1 MGVPSFYK
9 WLIERYPLILQEV
22 IEEEPLEVN
31 GGVTI
36 PIDTSKP
43 NPNGYEYDNLYLDMN
58 GIIHPCFHPEDKP
71 SPTTFTEVF
80 QCMFDYIDRLFV
92 MVRPRKLLFMA
103 IDGVA
108 PRAKMNQQRARR
120 FRAAKDAAEAA
131 AEEEQLREEFERE
144 GKKLPPKVDSQVFDS
159 NVITPGTEF
168 MATLSFA
175 LRYYIHVRLNSDP
188 GWKNIKVILS
198 DANVPGEGEHKIMSY
213 IRCNKNHP
221 GYNPNTHHCLYGLD
235 ADLIMLS
242 LATHEIHFS
251 ILREVVFFPG
261 DQDRCFLCGQMGH
274 RAADCVGKA
283 KRKAGEMLDNTET
296 DVVKKKPY
304 EFVNI
309 WILREY
315 LKHDMQK
322 PSKRSK
328 KPLDRLIDDF
338 IFICFFVGNDFLPH
352 MPTLEIRE
360 GAIELLMS
368 VYRSHF
374 GSAKRFLTD
383 ASKLNLSNVE
393 RFIQA
398 VGIYENQIFLKRAQI
413 HQRQAERFCR
423 DKARDSA
430 QASRQFSGKSVQLDC
445 LDEVSDSLHSPPNKY
460 LRLSLDDNIGV
471 ANVETEN
478 RIKTEEL
485 DNREDLK
492 FKLKKLLRDKG
503 DLFSSGNGEQDK
515 VKLGESGWRERYYE
529 EKFTAKSVEEMEQIR
544 KDVVLKYIE
553 GLCWIMH
560 YYYHGVCSWNW
571 FYPYHYAP
579 FASDLKGL
587 DKLDIKFELGSPFK
601 PFNQLMAVLPSAS
614 AHALPECYRTLM
626 TDPDSPI
633 ADFYPADFEVDMNGK
648 RYSWQGIAKLP
659 FVEEKRLLETVALVE
674 KSLTDE
680 EIRRNSVLF
689 DMLFVVASHPL
700 AELISSLNSRTNNLS
715 NEERATIMEKIDPG
729 LSDGMNG
736 YIASFGKDSQ
746 PPCFSSPVE
755 GMDDVLTNQVI
766 SAIYKLPEDIRGNKI
781 THKIPKL
788 VIPKKTINLVDLKSE
803 GLLWHEDGDRR
814 RAPAKIIKTNRY
826 NPEGSISGDRLGKAA
841 HKLVLQ
847 TINAQPDDHTDINT
861 EPALCPNTVF
871 KNQRVSEKIPAFHE
885 NKIQWISPQS
895 QIIPKKMKSP
905 ESQNMSKKKKKSS
918 QRLDNLKKI
927 KNPLR
932 VIPLKMKKTLN
943 HHPRGKKENKISR
956 GKKEN
961 EIPQSKPTKTERRA
975 IHQRMVEEARKRK
988 EQKKLKRAKK
998 VQKYHSQQ
1006 A

>member
-1 MGVPSFYK
+1 
-9 WLIERYPLILQEV
+9 
-22 IEEEPLEVN
+22 
-31 GGVTI
+31 
-36 PIDTSKP
+36 
-43 NPNGYEYDNLYLDMN
+43 
-58 GIIHPCFHPEDKP
+58 
-71 SPTTFTEVF
+71 
-80 QCMFDYIDRLFV
+80 
-92 MVRPRKLLFMA
+92 MA

-131 AEEEQLREEFERE
+131 AEEEQLRQEFERE
-144 GKKLPPKVDSQVFDS
+144 GKKLPPRVDSQVFDS

-168 MATLSFA
+168 MSTLSFA
-175 LRYYIHVRLNSDP
+175 LRYYIHIRLNSDP

-261 DQDRCFLCGQMGH
+261 EQDKCFLCGQMGH
-274 RAADCVGKA
+274 RAADCEGKM
-283 KRKAGEMLDNTET
+283 KRKAGEMLDNTEP
-296 DVVKKKPY
+296 DVAVKKPY

-315 LKHDMQK
+315 LEHDMQK

-328 KPLDRLIDDF
+328 KNLDRLIDDF

-352 MPTLEIRE
+352 MPTLDIRE

-374 GSAKRFLTD
+374 SSAKKYLTD

-398 VGIYENQIFLKRAQI
+398 VGMYENKIFLKRALV
-413 HQRQAERFCR
+413 HQRQSERFCR

-430 QASRQFSGKSVQLDC
+430 QASRQFSGKLVQLDAV
-445 LDEVSDSLHSPPNKY
+445 DEVSDLLHSSPPKKY
-460 LRLSLDDNIGV
+460 LRLSLDDNTGV
-471 ANVETEN
+471 TNVETEN
-478 RIKTEEL
+478 SIKTEEL

-492 FKLKKLLRDKG
+492 FKLKKLLRNKADV
-503 DLFSSGNGEQDK
+503 FSSGNGEQDK
-515 VKLGESGWRERYYE
+515 VRLGVSGWRERYYE

-544 KDVVLKYIE
+544 RDVVLKYTE

-560 YYYHGVCSWNW
+560 YYYHGVCSWKW

-587 DKLDIKFELGSPFK
+587 DRLDIKFELGSPFK
-601 PFNQLMAVLPSAS
+601 PFNQLLSVLPSAS

-626 TDPDSPI
+626 TDPESAI
-633 ADFYPADFEVDMNGK
+633 ADFYPADFEIDMNGK

-659 FVEEKRLLETVALVE
+659 FVDERRLLETIALVE
-674 KSLTDE
+674 KSLTTE

-700 AELISSLNSRTNNLS
+700 AELIRSLNSHTNNLS
-715 NEERATIMEKIDPG
+715 SEERATIMEKIDPA

-736 YIASFGKDSQ
+736 YVASCGGDSQ

-755 GMDDVLTNQVI
+755 GMEDVLANQVI
-766 SAIYKLPEDIRGNKI
+766 CAIYKLPEDIRGSEI
-781 THKIPKL
+781 THQIPSL
-788 VIPKKTINLVDLKSE
+788 VIPKKTINLVDLKGES
-803 GLLWHEDGDRR
+803 LLWHEDGDKR
-814 RAPAKIIKTNRY
+814 RAPARIMKTKRY

-841 HKLVLQ
+841 HRLVLQ
-847 TINAQPDDHTDINT
+847 TINAQPDNAHINT

-871 KNQRVSEKIPAFHE
+871 QNQRASEKIPAFQE
-885 NKIQWISPQS
+885 NKIQWVSPQS
-895 QIIPKKMKSP
+895 QITPKKMKSP
-905 ESQNMSKKKKKSS
+905 QSQNTWKKKRSS
-918 QRLDNLKKI
+918 KRLEDLKK
-927 KNPLR
+927 KNPLS
-932 VIPLKMKKTLN
+932 VIPLKMKKSKN
-943 HHPRGKKENKISR
+943 PRGKKENQ
-956 GKKEN
+956 
-961 EIPQSKPTKTERRA
+961 IPQTKPTKKQKKRA
-975 IHQRMVEEARKRK
+975 IHLRMVEETRKRK
-988 EQKKLKRAKK
+988 EQQKIKIAKK
-998 VQKYHSQQ
+998 AQMVPNTLELRSKTLPRSSSTI
-1006 A
+1006 